1 MQDLKNVLNAECQK
15 YVSMVISMRRGNQ
28 RWLERD
34 DATGSNVDVTDAKL
48 AAFEETVRT
57 LRQMIQDLD
66 ESDYTIWPADNGSS
80 GHRCRRA
87 RKAFSPGE

>member
-34 DATGSNVDVTDAKL
+34 AATGSNVDVTDA
-48 AAFEETVRT
+48 
-57 LRQMIQDLD
+57 
-66 ESDYTIWPADNGSS
+66 
-80 GHRCRRA
+80 
-87 RKAFSPGE
+87 

>member
-66 ESDYTIWPADNGSS
+66 ESDYTL
-80 GHRCRRA
+80 CRPTKDWHFDA
-87 RKAFSPGE
+87 